1 MEPKTIANGILQ
13 ALLKLFIIGVVL
25 VLLYSLTSL
34 LLYFLVAAVISL
46 IGRPITVFL
55 KEKLKCNSLLA
66 ATITLLTF
74 IGLLFGILSLFFP
87 LLVEQSNNL
96 SLLDVEALK
105 IKLNYLSK
113 ELSDYF
119 NVDNSFWLGLL
130 ESENILQSINLS
142 LVPDFLNGLLNF
154 LGSFSVA
161 LFSVLFISFFLLKD
175 SELLERIVLIFIKE
189 SYHSRIQK
197 SFERIKNLLSRYFIG
212 LLMQITILLVIYT
225 IVLAVF
231 GNNNAFII
239 AFLCALLNLIP
250 YLGPIF
256 GGVLMII
263 LTLTNSLE
271 LNFSAEVLYNVLGVF
286 IGFTIGQLVDN
297 FFSQPYIFSRSVK
310 SHPLE
315 IFFVILA
322 SGSLFGAVGMIIAI
336 PMYTASKVIL
346 KEFFAENKIVQ
357 SLTKDL

>member
-1 MEPKTIANGILQ
+1 MG
-13 ALLKLFIIGVVL
+13 
-25 VLLYSLTSL
+25 
-34 LLYFLVAAVISL
+34 
-46 IGRPITVFL
+46 
-55 KEKLKCNSLLA
+55 
-66 ATITLLTF
+66 
-74 IGLLFGILSLFFP
+74 
-87 LLVEQSNNL
+87 
-96 SLLDVEALK
+96 
-105 IKLNYLSK
+105 
-113 ELSDYF
+113 
-119 NVDNSFWLGLL
+119 
-130 ESENILQSINLS
+130 

-189 SYHSRIQK
+189 SYHLRIQK

-231 GNNNAFII
+231 GINNSFII

-263 LTLTNSLE
+263 LTLTNNLE
-271 LNFSAEVLYNVLGVF
+271 LNFSAEVLPNVLGVS

>member
-1 MEPKTIANGILQ
+1 M
-13 ALLKLFIIGVVL
+13 
-25 VLLYSLTSL
+25 
-34 LLYFLVAAVISL
+34 
-46 IGRPITVFL
+46 
-55 KEKLKCNSLLA
+55 
-66 ATITLLTF
+66 
-74 IGLLFGILSLFFP
+74 FGILSLFFP

-130 ESENILQSINLS
+130 ESKNILQSINLG

-154 LGSFSVA
+154 LGSFSLA

-231 GNNNAFII
+231 GINNAFII

-271 LNFSAEVLYNVLGVF
+271 LNFNAEVLYNVLGVF